1 MKVIKSIA
9 VLSLSACLFACTS
22 KPDLDGFRK
31 VDISNN
37 MLDTMPEGRL
47 SNYKETIEKTYLL
60 GCPVLSTAGSSSESS
75 PAQLK
80 EWKEALSMP
89 DTIKPIYRER
99 LWDFVFYPQITYEV
113 ESKYLGIYQR
123 RKTVIKGI
131 GLDMITGEEDQIE
144 TKVVFEYFIHYN
156 ILKQVS
162 FSNIT
167 RI

>member
-1 MKVIKSIA
+1 MNINEKEMKVIKSIA

-60 GCPVLSTAGSSSESS
+60 GCMVLSTAGSSSESS

-131 GLDMITGEEDQIE
+131 GLDMITGEEEKYIKSRQ
-144 TKVVFEYFIHYN
+144 K
-156 ILKQVS
+156 
-162 FSNIT
+162 
-167 RI
+167 

>member
-9 VLSLSACLFACTS
+9 VLSLSACLFACTA

-37 MLDTMPEGRL
+37 MLDTMPKGRL

-60 GCPVLSTAGSSSESS
+60 GCLVLSTAGSSSESS

-99 LWDFVFYPQITYEV
+99 LWDFVFYPKITYEV

-131 GLDMITGEEDQIE
+131 GLDMITGEEEKYIKSRQ
-144 TKVVFEYFIHYN
+144 K
-156 ILKQVS
+156 
-162 FSNIT
+162 
-167 RI
+167 

>member
-1 MKVIKSIA
+1 
-9 VLSLSACLFACTS
+9 
-22 KPDLDGFRK
+22 
-31 VDISNN
+31 
-37 MLDTMPEGRL
+37 MPKGRL

-60 GCPVLSTAGSSSESS
+60 GCLVLSTAGSSSESS

-99 LWDFVFYPQITYEV
+99 LWDFVFYPKITYEV

-131 GLDMITGEEDQIE
+131 GLDMITGEEEKYIKSRQ
-144 TKVVFEYFIHYN
+144 K
-156 ILKQVS
+156 
-162 FSNIT
+162 
-167 RI
+167 